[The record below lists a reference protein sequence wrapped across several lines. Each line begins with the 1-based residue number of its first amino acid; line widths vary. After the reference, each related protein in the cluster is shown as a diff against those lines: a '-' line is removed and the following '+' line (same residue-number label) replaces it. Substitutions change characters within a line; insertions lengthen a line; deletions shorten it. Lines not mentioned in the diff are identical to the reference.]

1 MKKLL
6 LAAAFVAFSMPAVA
20 APVCATIES
29 NRAEAATL
37 GVPAE
42 NIVVVDDIMFIN
54 DYTKAL
60 GLPIPD
66 DSQSKSVRCHYYILA
81 VDVHYYFTLV
91 HLCNKHDD
99 QRRASNILL
108 SQNICSY
115 CLFNSTVL

>member
-66 DSQSKSVRCHYYILA
+66 DSQPQYMMFIALNGQVYIALVEPDGCIKYAKTIPLVKHSVA
-81 VDVHYYFTLV
+81 FKAATTGV
-91 HLCNKHDD
+91 
-99 QRRASNILL
+99 
-108 SQNICSY
+108 
-115 CLFNSTVL
+115 